1 MKTQNYKIDKYI
13 NKYNSTDL
21 IIKKQIYAQKFLYHF
36 DSYIKNNVILSKN
49 QIGGR
54 LLPEELETYTKKL
67 EEINNDLVKLNPIYD
82 LIKKHDEL
90 LDKVITNNVN
100 KYNKSTDLIEY
111 YDGIYNGIKNN
122 YKVEV

>member
-54 LLPEELETYTKKL
+54 LSEEFEKYTQKL
-67 EEINNDLVKLNPIYD
+67 EEINTNLVKLNPIYD
-82 LIKKHDEL
+82 LIKKHDDL
-90 LDKVITNNVN
+90 LDKVITNNAN
-100 KYNKSTDLIEY
+100 KYDKSTDLIKY
-111 YDGIYNGIKNN
+111 YNEIYDDINNN
-122 YKVEV
+122 YKI

>member
-13 NKYNSTDL
+13 NKYNSTDQ
-21 IIKKQIYAQKFLYHF
+21 IIKKQIYAQKFVYHF
-36 DSYIKNNVILSKN
+36 DSYIKNDVILSKN
-49 QIGGR
+49 QIGGT
-54 LLPEELETYTKKL
+54 LSEEFEKYTKKL

-82 LIKKHDEL
+82 LIKKHDDL
-90 LDKVITNNVN
+90 LDKVIKNNVN
-100 KYNKSTDLIEY
+100 KYDKSTDLIEY